1 MTDVAPPP
9 VEEGTASSIGIP
21 RRPAPVLRPYVNQY
35 LGYRQVGF
43 PPGLHRGLPSK
54 FLTFIVSIGDPID
67 VVVQTDPTQAP
78 GRYGF
83 VLGGLQ
89 ATPAMIAHEG
99 NQEGVSI
106 ELTPLGSRGLLGMPA
121 RALWN
126 TTVEATDV
134 LGPVAAEL
142 RERLHLITD
151 WDTRFDIVDQVLAR
165 FVRDR
170 SEVPP
175 EIRQSWRLLVA
186 SQGTVSI
193 GELAAEIGWSRRH
206 LSQRFS
212 DEFGYAPKLAARVIR
227 FERARRLIQRPDRPS
242 LADVAAVC
250 GYYDQ
255 PHLNRDFVEL
265 AGCPPNEW
273 IETELPS
280 VQDGAPTE
288 GAESL
293 A

>member
-21 RRPAPVLRPYVNQY
+21 RRPAPALRRYISQY

-54 FLTFIVSIGDPID
+54 NLTFIVSIGPPID
-67 VVVQTDPTQAP
+67 VVVQTDGSAP

-89 ATPAMIAHEG
+89 ATPAMIAHDG

-106 ELTPLGSRGLLGMPA
+106 ELTPLGSRALLGLPA

-126 TTVEATDV
+126 TTVEAADV

-142 RERLHLITD
+142 RERLHLTTD
-151 WDTRFDIVDQVLAR
+151 WDTRFAIVDQVLAR

-170 SEVPP
+170 SEVAP
-175 EIRQSWRLLVA
+175 EVREAWRLLVA
-186 SQGTVSI
+186 SHGTIPI
-193 GELAAEIGWSRRH
+193 GELAAEISWSRRH

-227 FERARRLIQRPDRPS
+227 FERARRMIQRPERPS

-265 AGCPPNEW
+265 AGCPPSEW
-273 IETELPS
+273 IATEIPS
-280 VQDGAPTE
+280 VQDGEPADP
-288 GAESL
+288 AESV